1 MENEDSFLGGIF
13 DRFANPEI
21 QLFKDRQALH
31 SKYVPKN
38 LPFREKQMKQL
49 ANIVGVVIA
58 GGTPSNAFLYGK
70 TGVGKTV
77 VARRVLNV
85 LVQKAK
91 ELKKNV
97 KVLYINCQIVDTMYR
112 VYAHLCDG
120 IGLDVPITGL
130 PTDEIIRKFTT
141 RLDSEEKHLLV
152 ILDEVDFLQKKNSKT
167 LYGLTRLNLELLYSS
182 MSIIGITNDV
192 MFKQSIDPRVK
203 STLTEQ
209 EIVFFPYDSTQLR
222 RIIKERVA
230 LGYHEGVMQ
239 DSAINIA
246 AALAAAEHG
255 DARRA
260 LDLIRVAGEIVESE
274 KGSIVTHEY
283 VKKALSVIEIDAI
296 SEVIGSLPLQSK
308 ILLTSIYFL
317 DKTKK
322 ETEYL
327 KTSSIYEKYQ
337 DLCKV
342 LSIDILTQRRVGDLL
357 NELDLLGMI
366 KTAVISKGRYGRT
379 RIITLSVGPVEIYR
393 ILSKDTTISHILE

>member
-1 MENEDSFLGGIF
+1 MQNDNNFLDGIF
-13 DRFANPEI
+13 ERFAKPDV

-38 LPFREKQMKQL
+38 LPFREKEMKQL

-77 VARRVLNV
+77 VARRVLSV
-85 LVQKAK
+85 LAKKAK
-91 ELKKNV
+91 ELEKKV
-97 KVLYINCQIVDTMYR
+97 EVLYINCQIVNTMYR
-112 VYAHLCDG
+112 IYAHLCDG

-130 PTDEIIRKFTT
+130 PTDEIIRKFMSK
-141 RLDSEEKHLLV
+141 LDSEERHLLV
-152 ILDEVDFLQKKNSKT
+152 ILDEIDFLQKKNSKT
-167 LYGLTRLNLELLYSS
+167 LYGLTRLNLDLLYSS
-182 MSIIGITNDV
+182 MSIVGITNDV

-222 RIIKERVA
+222 RIIKDRAE
-230 LGYHEGVMQ
+230 LGFHEGVLQ

-246 AALAAAEHG
+246 AAFAASEHG

-274 KGSIVTHEY
+274 EGGSIITDEY
-283 VKKALSVIEIDAI
+283 VKKALSVIETDTIA
-296 SEVIGSLPLQSK
+296 EVIGSLPLQSK
-308 ILLTSIYFL
+308 IVLTSIYLL

-327 KTSSIYEKYQ
+327 KTSPVYEKYQ
-337 DLCKV
+337 ELCKILNV
-342 LSIDILTQRRVGDLL
+342 DILTQRRVGDLI

-366 KTAVISKGRYGRT
+366 RTAVISKGRYGRT
-379 RIITLSVGPVEIYR
+379 RIINLSVGTVETQK
-393 ILSKDTTISHILE
+393 ILSKDSTIVHIL